1 MKITFVNKGKDISK
15 TPPKI
20 SRIHVL
26 VKYILKIIKDRPYLA
41 HKPNLN
47 KFKWTQSHKIWSP
60 SR

>member
-26 VKYILKIIKDRPYLA
+26 VKYILKIIKDRPYVG
-41 HKPNLN
+41 P
-47 KFKWTQSHKIWSP
+47 
-60 SR
+60 